1 MWRPRFG
8 QNWFRALE
16 HTLGRVARR
25 QRLAILVVGLVA
37 IGARLA
43 VLPILPVPH
52 PSVADEFSF
61 LLAANTF
68 AHGRLT
74 NPTPSMWKHFETLHV
89 LMKPTFMSMYPP
101 AQGLFL
107 AAGEAAT
114 GLPFAGVLLSA
125 GLMCAAMV
133 WMLQG
138 WFPPTWAFLGGL
150 IAVMRFS
157 VFNYWANS
165 YWGGMVA
172 ALGGALLLGAL
183 PRIVRLGRTRDAL
196 WMGLG
201 LAILANSRP
210 YEGLVFSLP
219 VAFALFAWLSQQ
231 RKTEMAKAMGGIIA
245 PLTLIVLLAAAGT
258 GYYFWRVTGS
268 PFQMPQELS
277 RDHDAVVPYFLWSS
291 LRPTPV
297 KDQPAILDFHLGAEL
312 GFYEEGRTAL
322 GLAGIEFV
330 RFADL
335 WCFFLGP
342 ALTLPLLLSLAIA
355 SQGSVWKRC
364 DWRTRF
370 LAVATGVF
378 LAGLSIE
385 VFYFDHYAAPGTCL
399 IIALVIESL
408 RRARAWRPRGLP
420 SGRMIARLVP
430 AVCLLMLVVRAGASS
445 MGLPITPTW
454 PPLPYNST
462 DQITEFT
469 RVNRELD
476 RSPGKHLVLLHY
488 VRSEAASGLWVYN
501 KKGDIHAERNVWA
514 WDMGPQKNREL
525 IRHYPNRDVWL
536 VMPKGT
542 GAKLS
547 PYTAAADH

>member
-1 MWRPRFG
+1 M
-8 QNWFRALE
+8 
-16 HTLGRVARR
+16 
-25 QRLAILVVGLVA
+25 AILVVGLVA

-52 PSVADEFSF
+52 PAVADEFSF

-101 AQGLFL
+101 AQALFL
-107 AAGEAAT
+107 AAGEVAT

-183 PRIVRLGRTRDAL
+183 PRIVRLGRTRDAI

-219 VAFALFAWLSQQ
+219 VAFALFAWLFRQ
-231 RKTEMAKAMGGIIA
+231 RGTELAKAMGRVIA
-245 PLTLIVLLAAAGT
+245 PLTLVVLLAAAGM

-268 PFQMPQELS
+268 PVHIPEQVEEQQYMVAPN
-277 RDHDAVVPYFLWSS
+277 FLWGS
-291 LRPTPV
+291 LQPTPAY
-297 KDQPAILDFHLGAEL
+297 DQPAIRDFYLGSQL
-312 GFYEEGRTAL
+312 GFYKERGTVI
-322 GLAGIEFV
+322 GLLGIEIV
-330 RFADL
+330 RFTDL
-335 WCFFLGP
+335 WAFYLGP
-342 ALTLPLLLSLAIA
+342 ILTLPLLLALAGIPRN
-355 SQGSVWKRC
+355 SVWARL
-364 DWRTRF
+364 DQRVHF
-370 LAVATGVF
+370 LLIAAVISAV
-378 LAGLSIE
+378 GLSLE
-385 VFYFDHYAAPGTCL
+385 ESYFDHYVAPVTCL
-399 IIALVIESL
+399 IIALVIEAL
-408 RRARAWRPRGLP
+408 RRVRAWRPRGLP

-430 AVCLLMLVVRAGASS
+430 TVCLLMLVVRAGASS
-445 MGLPITPTW
+445 IGLPITPAW
-454 PPLPYNST
+454 PPMPYNST
-462 DQITEFT
+462 GGITEFT

-476 RSPGKHLVLLHY
+476 RYPGKHLVLLHY
-488 VRSEAASGLWVYN
+488 VRNGKVPGLWVYN
-501 KKGDIHAERNVWA
+501 EKGDIRAERNIWA
-514 WDMGPQKNREL
+514 WDMGPQKNRQL

-536 VMPKGT
+536 VTPKGT
-542 GAKLS
+542 GVKLS
-547 PYTAAADH
+547 PYAAAADR